1 MYVKQLQFP
10 TYLGNG
16 FVYSKRSMP
25 RLRIES
31 QGSCRASYRLLTLL
45 WCNRGKWIQTPQKK
59 TAASPVWANWNIKHL
74 CSVKWQDQAG
84 KQTEQ
89 MRAVSV
95 TCSSVIILYI
105 VRNGNCVYC
114 SFVFKCWQKIR
125 NGNTSSHSGK
135 KRDREKPKDY
145 GVLGSVLCIVF
156 LSNSIKINN
165 LYFS

>member
-1 MYVKQLQFP
+1 MGLYTVNDLCHVYALDR
-10 TYLGNG
+10 TAAAG
-16 FVYSKRSMP
+16 FLS
-25 RLRIES
+25 
-31 QGSCRASYRLLTLL
+31 LLTLL

-89 MRAVSV
+89 IRAVSV
-95 TCSSVIILYI
+95 MCSSVIILYI

-114 SFVFKCWQKIR
+114 SFVFKCWQEMR

-135 KRDREKPKDY
+135 NGIWKSQKITLY
-145 GVLGSVLCIVF
+145 WVQCYVLCF
-156 LSNSIKINN
+156 YQTLLK
-165 LYFS
+165 